1 MTKRLLF
8 LTLLVIACSF
18 QVKAQQDVHFSQ
30 FYYSPVGLN
39 PAAAGVMKGDMRAVA
54 VYRNQWASVSTP
66 FTTISAS
73 FDAPI
78 QSRKM
83 EKNFLGVGLHFNRD
97 KSGTTA
103 FSNLDINGSISYS
116 LDLGSRYQKPH
127 YISFGL
133 NAGYVNRSFNA
144 SNASWDSQWNGEV
157 FDNTLPDG
165 EIIRLGRVARG
176 NVSVGAGA
184 LWNYA
189 FDVKKR
195 YYLGAAMF
203 HFNRPNVSLF
213 DEKTDKL
220 YRKFAF
226 TSGFEFGDKDRITTF
241 KPNVVAV
248 IQGPNNF
255 INVGVDVN
263 FDLTDRTDYTNYKNY
278 KAFGLGL
285 YHRMFDAIMASAN
298 FTYSDVKIGVAYD
311 LNISRFN
318 VATGGSGAFEIVLV
332 YEPRANGSATSRNKL
347 KRNKGL

>member
-1 MTKRLLF
+1 MNKRLLI
-8 LTLLVIACSF
+8 LILLAIAFTF
-18 QVKAQQDVHFSQ
+18 QLKAQQDVHFSQ

-39 PAAAGVMKGDMRAVA
+39 PASAGVMKGDMRAVA

-73 FDAPI
+73 FDSPI
-78 QSRKM
+78 KPRNM
-83 EKNFLGVGLHFNRD
+83 EKNFLGIGIHFNRD
-97 KSGTTA
+97 KSALTG
-103 FSNLDINGSISYS
+103 FNNLDINGSFSYS
-116 LDLGSRYQKPH
+116 MDLGSRYQKPH
-127 YISFGL
+127 YLSFGL
-133 NAGYVNRSFNA
+133 NAAYVHKSFNA
-144 SNASWDSQWNGEV
+144 STATWDSQWNGEI
-157 FDNTLPDG
+157 FDNTLADG
-165 EIIRLGRVARG
+165 ESLRLGRVGKG
-176 NVSVGAGA
+176 NISVGAGA

-213 DEKTDKL
+213 EGNADKL

-255 INVGVDVN
+255 INIGADVN
-263 FDLTDRTDYTNYKNY
+263 FDLTNRTSYTNYKNY
-278 KAFGLGL
+278 MAFGLGL

-298 FTYSDVKIGVAYD
+298 FTYSDVKIGFAYD

-318 VATGGSGAFEIVLV
+318 VATGGSGAFEVVLI
-332 YEPRANGSATSRNKL
+332 YEPRANGSATDRNKL